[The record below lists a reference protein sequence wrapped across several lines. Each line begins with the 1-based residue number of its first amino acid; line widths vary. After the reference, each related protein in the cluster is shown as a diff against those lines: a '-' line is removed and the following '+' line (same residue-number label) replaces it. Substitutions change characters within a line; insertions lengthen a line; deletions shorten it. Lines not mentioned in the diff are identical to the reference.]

1 MYFNVFSRKA
11 NTVKIYSYVIYVLL
25 ESAKTVL
32 GNTRVVTKGVDGGVD
47 DNKRMKMLCLLYK
60 M

>member
-11 NTVKIYSYVIYVLL
+11 NTVRKSSYLIYVLL

-32 GNTRVVTKGVDGGVD
+32 GNTRVVTEGVDGGVD